1 MMVGTA
7 GRGIAGSARAGGAL
21 AGGAAIRRTWASAAV
36 IAAFAAAGCTSP
48 EADRVRGGDAGADRG
63 NRDAVVEI
71 HEGAD
76 QYADTPCLTTLAE
89 CTGPMP
95 VSGLRYDGEDR

>member
-1 MMVGTA
+1 MTA
-7 GRGIAGSARAGGAL
+7 LFRRPWAPAL
-21 AGGAAIRRTWASAAV
+21 F
-36 IAAFAAAGCTSP
+36 IAAFAAAGCASP
-48 EADRVRGGDAGADRG
+48 EADRVRGGGPGADRG

-76 QYADTPCLTTLAE
+76 QYAGTPCLTTLAE